1 MLRFL
6 FYLSLCF
13 LVIFRFWTTK
23 PTYKNGD
30 VVKISG
36 KILSQPTL
44 YDNYQSI
51 SLLGLRVNAPKYPE
65 IDYGDFVVLTGKIKE
80 GKVTNT
86 KILNI
91 QKSNGLL
98 VRIRKKIVSFYSQ
111 NLPINYA
118 ALVSGVVIGDKQS
131 ITSSFRESLIKAG
144 VIHVVVASGMN
155 VTFVAGFLIGILTLI
170 LKRNFAIP
178 FVIFGIFIYVA
189 LSGFD
194 APIARAAIMGSIV
207 FLAQETGRLS
217 TAWNALLVSGI
228 VMLIIVPTWLFDLGF
243 ILSFV
248 ATASLMLFQ
257 KRIEK
262 FIKFTP
268 GFIKEALSTTLAAQ
282 IGVAPIIFVSFGQ
295 FNILSPIINALVLWT
310 IPFIMVIGA
319 FSGIVGLLVPA
330 LGSLI
335 LFLVYPFVWWF
346 TFIVNIFT

>member
-1 MLRFL
+1 MLRFI
-6 FYLSLCF
+6 FYFSLCF
-13 LVIFRFWTTK
+13 LVFFRFWTTK
-23 PTYKNGD
+23 PIYNNGD

-51 SLLGLRVNAPKYPE
+51 GLHGLRINAPKYPE
-65 IDYGDFVVLTGKIKE
+65 IDYGDFLILSGTVKE

-86 KILNI
+86 KILKVE
-91 QKSNGLL
+91 KSSGLL
-98 VRIRKKIVSFYSQ
+98 VRVRKNIVSFYSQ

-131 ITSSFRESLIKAG
+131 ITSDFRESLIKAG

-155 VTFVAGFLIGILTLI
+155 VTFVAGFLIGALTLI

-178 FVIFGIFIYVA
+178 FVILGIFVYVL

-194 APIARAAIMGSIV
+194 APIVRAAIMGSIV

-217 TAWNALLVSGI
+217 TAWNALLTSGI
-228 VMLIIVPTWLFDLGF
+228 IMLIIVPSWIFDLGF

-262 FIKFTP
+262 LLKFVP
-268 GFIKEALSTTLAAQ
+268 GFIKEGLTTTLAAQ

-310 IPFIMVIGA
+310 IPFIMIIGA
-319 FSGIVGLLVPA
+319 FSGVVGLLIPA

-346 TFIVNIFT
+346 TFILNIFT